1 MHHKH
6 VMYTQAKEVH
16 CPNTICE
23 FAGLFILIILYLCK
37 FLNTRLL
44 VVVEYFHSVV
54 LVFLLSSTIVS
65 CSLHI

>member
-6 VMYTQAKEVH
+6 VMYTQAVH